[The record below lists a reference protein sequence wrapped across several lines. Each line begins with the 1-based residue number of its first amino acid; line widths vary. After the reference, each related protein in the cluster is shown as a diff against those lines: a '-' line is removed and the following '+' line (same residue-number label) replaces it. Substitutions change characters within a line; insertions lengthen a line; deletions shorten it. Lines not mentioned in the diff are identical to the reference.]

1 MMRDKRWPRP
11 NDIVTVVDN
20 ETGEEAT
27 GRIKVFQ
34 PNYLVLAIG
43 EKRIVFNA
51 KKVHFK
57 EYI

>member
-1 MMRDKRWPRP
+1 MFPKP

-20 ETGEEAT
+20 ETGAEET

-34 PNYLVLAIG
+34 PNYIVLEVG
-43 EKRIVFNA
+43 GNRVDFNA

-57 EYI
+57 QYGK

>member
-1 MMRDKRWPRP
+1 MFSKKFPKP

-20 ETGEEAT
+20 ETGEEVT

-34 PNYLVLAIG
+34 PNYIVI
-43 EKRIVFNA
+43 EKEFRFDA

-57 EYI
+57 DPVK

>member
-1 MMRDKRWPRP
+1 MFSKKFPKP

-20 ETGEEAT
+20 ETGEEVT

-34 PNYLVLAIG
+34 PNYIVLVK
-43 EKRIVFNA
+43 EYHFNA

-57 EYI
+57 DPDK